1 MGSLKV
7 TINGII
13 R

>member
-7 TINGII
+7 KQTIK
-13 R
+13 